1 MVGGD
6 SASPMEMQM
15 PKQDQGKPP
24 APIVPVTKTPST
36 QQKSN
41 PPPPDRV
48 TAVVKGDLSP
58 RQRE

>member
-1 MVGGD
+1 
-6 SASPMEMQM
+6 MEMQM